1 MKDNP
6 AIKALV
12 DYILKK
18 AGASSTL
25 YLTLETLLSPP
36 QHVGFIF
43 SERLIN
49 MPVQVVPPMY
59 RMLSD
64 EINWANDEVSSLAH

>member
-1 MKDNP
+1 M
-6 AIKALV
+6 ALV
-12 DYILKK
+12 DYMLKK

-25 YLTLETLLSPP
+25 HSTLQTLVSAP

-64 EINWANDEVSSLAH
+64 EINWANDEASFPLRL